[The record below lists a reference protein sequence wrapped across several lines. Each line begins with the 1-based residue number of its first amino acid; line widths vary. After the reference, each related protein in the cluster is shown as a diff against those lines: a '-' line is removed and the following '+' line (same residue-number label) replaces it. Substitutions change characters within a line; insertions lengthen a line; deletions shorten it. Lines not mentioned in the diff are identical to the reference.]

1 MALFK
6 SEINMRHKKFR
17 RNEDIGTTF
26 FSFYLSDGLKSV
38 ATK

>member
-17 RNEDIGTTF
+17 RNEDI
-26 FSFYLSDGLKSV
+26 V
-38 ATK
+38 ATDFNPLKP